1 MEITWPLGN
10 TFGVG
15 AGKHRCGGGFQGLWK
30 AGMWEMSM
38 RFAFKRR
45 TDSVRR
51 RRGRR
56 GFGRAYH
63 SEWLIARSSH
73 PPAQPWAARYV
84 GCQQGLQK
92 PALTLLRPAPAH
104 TLLSVLPQKIPKSAP
119 GRFTIPGGDKGPDV
133 ATALCGCAPV
143 RYTFPFSRRRR
154 FLTLECSA
162 AQPLRNGIWCTIS
175 GFGYDGWG
183 SATVRLFI
191 VRTTRRSLR
200 SPLSVPFSPRSTA
213 TYPTTAP

>member
-104 TLLSVLPQKIPKSAP
+104 TLL
-119 GRFTIPGGDKGPDV
+119 
-133 ATALCGCAPV
+133 
-143 RYTFPFSRRRR
+143 
-154 FLTLECSA
+154 
-162 AQPLRNGIWCTIS
+162 
-175 GFGYDGWG
+175 
-183 SATVRLFI
+183 
-191 VRTTRRSLR
+191 
-200 SPLSVPFSPRSTA
+200 PFSPKKSQNPLLEGSRSRAATRVPTWRRRCAAVLRYVTPFPSPADAVFSRWSAVLLNLLETA
-213 TYPTTAP
+213 SGARSQGLATMVGAARL

>member
-104 TLLSVLPQKIPKSAP
+104 TLLSVLPQKFPKSASCKVHDP
-119 GRFTIPGGDKGPDV
+119 GRRQGSRRGDGAV
-133 ATALCGCAPV
+133 RLCSGTLHLSLLPQ
-143 RYTFPFSRRRR
+143 TPFSHVGVQC
-154 FLTLECSA
+154 CS
-162 AQPLRNGIWCTIS
+162 TS
-175 GFGYDGWG
+175 
-183 SATVRLFI
+183 
-191 VRTTRRSLR
+191 
-200 SPLSVPFSPRSTA
+200 
-213 TYPTTAP
+213 